1 METQFLKPRAT
12 VGSDHNLNDQE
23 LGFEAGRPESEIW
36 LCHMVG
42 LQIQMDYLNSWDL
55 TVL

>member
-1 METQFLKPRAT
+1 METWFLKPRAT

-36 LCHMVG
+36 LCHTVG
-42 LQIQMDYLNSWDL
+42 L
-55 TVL
+55 